1 MEYHNMQKDEFIKI
15 VNAMIDA
22 RIKKMVP
29 TLIKK
34 HLSEYKNEI
43 LRELKE
49 GTAELPESIE
59 MGDLSSV
66 LKEADAM
73 LQEDIVF
80 PPKTSAPASRPVRVT
95 KNYSKDPKL
104 NAILQQTEQ
113 EIRAGKTQP
122 AADAEYMSQYK
133 QLLAEQYA
141 KAAANGEDMETFS
154 FNTSNM
160 SDIAGKRAM
169 VPPNVKSEIEKKV
182 ALEIEKKQIEAVTG
196 NAELGGLI
204 MRDYRSLMKAV
215 DEKAKQKRG
224 A

>member
-15 VNAMIDA
+15 VNVMIDA

-49 GTAELPESIE
+49 GTAGLPESIE
-59 MGDLSSV
+59 MSDLSSV
-66 LKEADAM
+66 LKEADVM
-73 LQEDIVF
+73 LREDVVL
-80 PPKTSAPASRPVRVT
+80 PPKKPIPATVPIKPKT
-95 KNYSKDPKL
+95 YTKDPKI

-113 EIRAGKTQP
+113 EIRSNKGDP
-122 AADAEYMSQYK
+122 LNSDEMRQYK
-133 QLLAEQYA
+133 QMLMEQYS
-141 KAAANGEDMETFS
+141 KAAESGEDMETFS

-160 SDIAGKRAM
+160 SNIVEKRAM
-169 VPPNVKSEIEKKV
+169 RPPSFNAEIEKKV
-182 ALEIEKKQIEAVTG
+182 ALEIGKKQIEAETG
-196 NAELGGLI
+196 NPEVAGLI

-215 DEKAKQKRG
+215 DEKSKTKRG
-224 A
+224 V